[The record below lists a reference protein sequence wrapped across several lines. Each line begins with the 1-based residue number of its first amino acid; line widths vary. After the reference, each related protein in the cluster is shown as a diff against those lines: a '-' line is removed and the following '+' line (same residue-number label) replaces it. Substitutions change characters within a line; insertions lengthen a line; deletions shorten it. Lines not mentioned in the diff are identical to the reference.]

1 MTVSDEPQ
9 SLERYYLHLF
19 YLKAIVSKEDGS
31 WACGIGVGTH
41 PRFLFKFK
49 SQTGSLFIPSLWFPS
64 PLFYRANKALTA
76 GYVKQKTVCFE
87 N

>member
-9 SLERYYLHLF
+9 CLGRYDFCLF

-31 WACGIGVGTH
+31 GAGIGVGTH

-49 SQTGSLFIPSLWFPS
+49 VPNRVVVPSL
-64 PLFYRANKALTA
+64 
-76 GYVKQKTVCFE
+76 
-87 N
+87 

>member
-19 YLKAIVSKEDGS
+19 YLKTIVSKEDGIG
-31 WACGIGVGTH
+31 ACGIGVGTH

-49 SQTGSLFIPSLWFPS
+49 SQTGSLFIPSLLFPS
-64 PLFYRANKALTA
+64 PWLYQANKALTA
-76 GYVKQKTVCFE
+76 GMGNNKPFVLKI
-87 N
+87 